1 MIAVVVADIQIA
13 LRAIVFQAGGTA
25 LANAPILVSLLNAV
39 AQVVLIQQ
47 RAADTAILRYAAVAI
62 ATGGERRINVMTPL
76 GNIVAVRKPLA
87 ER

>member
-1 MIAVVVADIQIA
+1 MVAVVVADIQVALCPVVFEAGGAARTNPLILIA
-13 LRAIVFQAGGTA
+13 LLDAI
-25 LANAPILVSLLNAV
+25 

-47 RAADTAILRYAAVAI
+47 RAADTAILRHAAVSI
-62 ATGGERRINVMTPL
+62 ATGGKRRINVMTTL